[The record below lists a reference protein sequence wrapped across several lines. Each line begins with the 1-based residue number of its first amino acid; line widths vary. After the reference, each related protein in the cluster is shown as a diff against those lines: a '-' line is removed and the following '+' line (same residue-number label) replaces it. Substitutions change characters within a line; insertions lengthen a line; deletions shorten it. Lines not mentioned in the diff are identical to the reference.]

1 MSGGEILLIATVV
14 AVAAGVQAVTGFG
27 FSLLAVPVLSLVVA
41 PETAVVLVSSL
52 GLVSAGL
59 QARIERQDADRA
71 TVRWMLAGA
80 AVGAPLGLA
89 VLVLA
94 SERQLR
100 VSLVAVIVVFLVLD
114 LFRVRLERA
123 NRGVDLGAGL
133 VSGAL
138 KTSVSTNG
146 PPLVMAL
153 HARHLEP
160 PVFRGTLTAV
170 LAWSGVVTVVLFAAS
185 GRYDAE
191 VVRALVVAAPGLAAG
206 FLVGLRARPV
216 VPPGRFRGV
225 VTGLLAL
232 TALVATVGLV
242 RG

>member
-1 MSGGEILLIATVV
+1 VSGGEILLIATVV
-14 AVAAGVQAVTGFG
+14 AASAAVQAVTGFG
-27 FSLLAVPVLSLVVA
+27 FSLLAVPAVSLVVA
-41 PETAVVLVSSL
+41 PETAVVLVSTL

-80 AVGAPLGLA
+80 ALGAPLGLA

-100 VSLVAVIVVFLVLD
+100 VALVVVIVAFCVLD
-114 LFRVRLERA
+114 LLRVRLERA
-123 NRGVDLGAGL
+123 GRAVDLGAGL

-170 LAWSGVVTVVLFAAS
+170 LAWSGVVTVLLFAVG

-191 VVRALVVAAPGLAAG
+191 VVRTLAVSAPGLAAG
-206 FLVGLRARPV
+206 FLVGLRARPL
-216 VPPGRFRGV
+216 VPAGHFRGV

-232 TALVATVGLV
+232 TALVAVVGLL